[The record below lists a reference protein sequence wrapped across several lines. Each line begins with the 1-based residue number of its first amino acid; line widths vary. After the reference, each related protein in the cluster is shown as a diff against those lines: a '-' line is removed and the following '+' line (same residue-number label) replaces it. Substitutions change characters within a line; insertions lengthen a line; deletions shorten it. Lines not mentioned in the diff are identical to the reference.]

1 MTKTAY
7 YFPHD
12 YNARTDPKLQAVMV
26 RHGITGIGAYWCIVE
41 QLYEQGGALDVDA
54 IHAIAFALHADEA
67 LIESIVYDFD
77 LFVIDDEKFY
87 SLSANRRM
95 EERKKVSDARR
106 DAVNRRW
113 KKSDNKA
120 NSNDNDDDDENSE
133 ENEKYNCIE
142 KKYNCN
148 TIKENKIKRNKK
160 KVKEIKG
167 DNNPPTPFNSP
178 KGTDASA
185 SAAAPDGGGG
195 GQASLSLVPAS
206 PGYYYY
212 QQVKGRVDLHTLLAP
227 YVSDYDNHRSE
238 IDRLSCYGHPEN
250 QVTQDLSVWA
260 QWQAY
265 AKNGG
270 TMDVRIKSFDAT
282 LSALRRHAENGGIPG
297 VLAYP
302 VWSEL
307 QYLDTLDMEPDNRD
321 FVRRTALA
329 TPANLIVYSQACRR
343 AKGKRV
349 TSPEGVIFK
358 AMKKAGDPP

>member
-54 IHAIAFALHADEA
+54 IYAIAFALHADEA

-95 EERKKVSDARR
+95 EKRKKISDARR
-106 DAVNRRW
+106 ESANKRW
-113 KKSDNKA
+113 KKTDNKNVA
-120 NSNDNDDDDENSE
+120 NKNDDDDESAEESE
-133 ENEKYNCIE
+133 KCNCIE
-142 KKYNCN
+142 NECKCN
-148 TIKENKIKRNKK
+148 AIKENKIKRNKK

-167 DNNPPTPFNSP
+167 DNNPPTPLNSP
-178 KGTDASA
+178 NGEGASA
-185 SAAAPDGGGG
+185 VAADTSGGGG
-195 GQASLSLVPAS
+195 GQASLSLMPAS

-212 QQVKGRVDLHTLLAP
+212 QQVEGRVDLHAKLSP
-227 YVSDYDNHRSE
+227 YVDDYDSHRSE
-238 IDRLSCYGHPEN
+238 VDRLTCYGHPDNLATSELEN
-250 QVTQDLSVWA
+250 WA
-260 QWQAY
+260 KWQAY
-265 AKNGG
+265 ARSGG
-270 TMDVRIKSFDAT
+270 TMDVRIKPFDTT

-297 VLAYP
+297 VLTFA

-307 QYLDTLDMEPDNRD
+307 QYLDTLDMEPANRD

-329 TPANLIVYSQACRR
+329 TPANLVVYSQACRR

-349 TSPEGVIFK
+349 TSPEGIIYEAMRKIF
-358 AMKKAGDPP
+358 DN